1 MKRLSMRKIREAL
14 RLSFEG
20 LSTREMALSLAIG
33 RTTLREYLGRARDA
47 GLSWPLPDALSDAD
61 LEHVLFPRRS
71 ADSSQP
77 IPQPDWTYVH
87 AELRRKGVTLS
98 LLWQEYREVH
108 TDGYGYSRYCELYT
122 RWEGKLSPVMRQRH
136 PAGERLFVDYA
147 GHTIDVACPKTGE
160 IRTAQIFVAALGASN
175 YTYVE
180 ATWTQSLPDWISSH
194 VRAFAFLGGVPAQ
207 VVPDNLKAAVIRPC
221 CINHRTS
228 AEYPYP

>member
-1 MKRLSMRKIREAL
+1 MRKIREAL

-20 LSTREMALSLAIG
+20 LSTREMALGLAIG

-98 LLWQEYREVH
+98 LLWQEYRGRVASITGQARSTLTRENGQP
-108 TDGYGYSRYCELYT
+108 TDSNLAQPSSVILLR
-122 RWEGKLSPVMRQRH
+122 
-136 PAGERLFVDYA
+136 A
-147 GHTIDVACPKTGE
+147 
-160 IRTAQIFVAALGASN
+160 RTPICAS
-175 YTYVE
+175 V
-180 ATWTQSLPDWISSH
+180 
-194 VRAFAFLGGVPAQ
+194 F
-207 VVPDNLKAAVIRPC
+207 
-221 CINHRTS
+221 
-228 AEYPYP
+228 

>member
-98 LLWQEYREVH
+98 LLW
-108 TDGYGYSRYCELYT
+108 
-122 RWEGKLSPVMRQRH
+122 
-136 PAGERLFVDYA
+136 
-147 GHTIDVACPKTGE
+147 
-160 IRTAQIFVAALGASN
+160 
-175 YTYVE
+175 
-180 ATWTQSLPDWISSH
+180 
-194 VRAFAFLGGVPAQ
+194 
-207 VVPDNLKAAVIRPC
+207 
-221 CINHRTS
+221 
-228 AEYPYP
+228 

>member
-1 MKRLSMRKIREAL
+1 MRKIREAL

-20 LSTREMALSLAIG
+20 LSTREMALGLAIG

-98 LLWQEYREVH
+98 LLW
-108 TDGYGYSRYCELYT
+108 G
-122 RWEGKLSPVMRQRH
+122 
-136 PAGERLFVDYA
+136 
-147 GHTIDVACPKTGE
+147 
-160 IRTAQIFVAALGASN
+160 
-175 YTYVE
+175 
-180 ATWTQSLPDWISSH
+180 SSW
-194 VRAFAFLGGVPAQ
+194 
-207 VVPDNLKAAVIRPC
+207 
-221 CINHRTS
+221 
-228 AEYPYP
+228 AECKIGR